1 MIGEAE
7 GEIGRLVRRHGCG
20 IVIYPGDAAML
31 ADTLRRWSGEPQITA
46 AMGAR
51 ARHLLDLEFRRRQAL
66 EQWSRLID
74 QLEVK
79 AAA

>member
-1 MIGEAE
+1 
-7 GEIGRLVRRHGCG
+7 
-20 IVIYPGDAAML
+20 ML

-51 ARHLLDLEFRRRQAL
+51 ARHLLDLEFSRRQAL